1 MLANVL
7 GAQQQQ
13 NVGNRSQ
20 YSGYIDKHKGSK
32 PKSRMKKMHVKAL
45 DQREHIYTYLLN
57 NIDAYISISIPYI
70 PHCSKPRDKLG
81 T

>member
-1 MLANVL
+1 MLTNVL

-20 YSGYIDKHKGSK
+20 YSGYMDKHKESK

-45 DQREHIYTYLLN
+45 DRREHIYLLAQQHQH
-57 NIDAYISISIPYI
+57 IYIYHIYPIYSA
-70 PHCSKPRDKLG
+70 LQ
-81 T
+81 